1 LPTEGE
7 GDPKA
12 VSDDSSTVGIAV
24 GVACGIIV
32 IVVIVLIILWLL
44 KRNSGKDVHFENPVY
59 TNTSD
64 NVSDIDE
71 SVIGWSSC
79 TCVLVHLLIND
90 TPVFSCFLQY
100 SW

>member
-64 NVSDIDE
+64 NVTWTKE
-71 SVIGWSSC
+71 SGRKDQNNGV
-79 TCVLVHLLIND
+79 ND
-90 TPVFSCFLQY
+90 SKPPGTSI
-100 SW
+100 